1 MVTMRNHVTPR
12 AAVHARVD
20 AGKSQTSRL
29 VGTELTQHGG
39 AALFVFFYLAIG
51 LILYLIQF
59 CWLQ

>member
-20 AGKSQTSRL
+20 AGKFQTSRL

-39 AALFVFFYLAIG
+39 AAWFVFFLP
-51 LILYLIQF
+51 
-59 CWLQ
+59 WLQ